1 MFLDCVA
8 MPYQEHAKERF
19 FKYTSA
25 STALK
30 ILESSAVRY
39 SSPLLFND
47 PFDVQSGL
55 HFEFEI
61 ESLPEKIFQ
70 RIEQLVASDREP
82 EPQEG
87 NILGEAITIMWE
99 NKSTHGF
106 PREEIRELIR
116 PQLDGLKDQIIRLQS
131 EYQNEWWNDF
141 LPRLYIFSVAEE
153 NDNLLMWSHYGDYHR
168 GVVFSFR
175 VLPQQDNPLC
185 VARPVV
191 YRNTP
196 PSFFTE
202 QQWLDD
208 ILGVRKLE
216 HIELYFQYAYVK
228 SAVWAYEREW
238 RVWDLR
244 PQPSPLHYYDYP
256 LWDKE
261 VEAVYFGCNIASE
274 SKVDIMS
281 LLSMKYPEAKLFQAR
296 KGCDKYRLEFNAI

>member
-1 MFLDCVA
+1 MSY
-8 MPYQEHAKERF
+8 PEHTKERF

-30 ILESSAVRY
+30 ILETSAVRY

-61 ESLPEKIFQ
+61 ESLPERVFQ
-70 RIEQLVASDREP
+70 RIEQLVASDTKP
-82 EPQEG
+82 VPQEG
-87 NILGEAITIMWE
+87 SLLGEAITIMWQ

-106 PREEIRELIR
+106 PREDIWNLVR
-116 PQLDGLKDQIIRLQS
+116 PQLVGLKDQIIQLQS
-131 EYQNEWWNDF
+131 EYQNVWWNDF
-141 LPRLYIFSVAEE
+141 LPRLHVFSVVEDD
-153 NDNLLMWSHYGDYHR
+153 DNLLMWSHYGDCHA

-175 VLPQQDNPLC
+175 VLPQEDNPLC

-208 ILGVRKLE
+208 IFGLRKLD
-216 HIELYFQYAYVK
+216 HTELYFQYAYVK

-244 PQPSPLHYYDYP
+244 PQPSPTRYHDYP

-261 VEAVYFGCNIASE
+261 VEAVYFGCNIAPE
-274 SKVDIMS
+274 SKVAIMS

-296 KGCDKYRLEFNAI
+296 KRSDEYRLEFNAI

>member
-87 NILGEAITIMWE
+87 NILGAVSSSKCNGWLMT
-99 NKSTHGF
+99 
-106 PREEIRELIR
+106 
-116 PQLDGLKDQIIRLQS
+116 QLRI
-131 EYQNEWWNDF
+131 DF
-141 LPRLYIFSVAEE
+141 QGRRKVETFS
-153 NDNLLMWSHYGDYHR
+153 R
-168 GVVFSFR
+168 
-175 VLPQQDNPLC
+175 
-185 VARPVV
+185 AR
-191 YRNTP
+191 
-196 PSFFTE
+196 
-202 QQWLDD
+202 
-208 ILGVRKLE
+208 
-216 HIELYFQYAYVK
+216 
-228 SAVWAYEREW
+228 
-238 RVWDLR
+238 
-244 PQPSPLHYYDYP
+244 
-256 LWDKE
+256 
-261 VEAVYFGCNIASE
+261 
-274 SKVDIMS
+274 
-281 LLSMKYPEAKLFQAR
+281 
-296 KGCDKYRLEFNAI
+296 